1 MRRWP
6 YILVVDD
13 DADFRE
19 GLRTE
24 LELKGYQVEEADDGQ
39 AALAKATERP
49 PLLVL
54 LDLQMPIMNGREA
67 LTRLRASPDTSDVP
81 VVILSGFGFEWEAE
95 LMGAQGYLAKP
106 FEAEDLEKVI
116 ARVLR
121 PKLVVSRPVI
131 VGNG

>member
-19 GLRTE
+19 GMRAE
-24 LELKGYQVEEADDGQ
+24 LERKGYQVEEAENGA
-39 AALAKATERP
+39 AALELATAKP
-49 PLLVL
+49 PLLIL
-54 LDLQMPIMNGREA
+54 LDLQMPVMNGRE
-67 LTRLRASPDTSDVP
+67 LMTRLRQQESTSEVP
-81 VVILSGFGFEWEAE
+81 VVVLSSFGYEWEAE

-106 FEAEDLEKVI
+106 FEPLELEAAM

-121 PKLVVSRPVI
+121 PKLVVSHLAAKS
-131 VGNG
+131 G